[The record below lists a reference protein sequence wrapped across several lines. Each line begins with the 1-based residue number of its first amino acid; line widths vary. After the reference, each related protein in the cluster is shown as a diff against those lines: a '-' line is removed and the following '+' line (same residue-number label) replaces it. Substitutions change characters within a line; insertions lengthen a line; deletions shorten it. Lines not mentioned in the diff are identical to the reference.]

1 MQHRG
6 QIQKG
11 FCDIAAAWRDMQTT
25 RKSLVSLALLIF
37 VPVVCDA
44 QCTTTGA
51 DACKQGVPHF
61 VKFNGVLKSASTA
74 RHGGV
79 IAVRFTLYGDSTGGT
94 PLWQEVQ
101 NTQFDEHGHYEV
113 MLGATGNEGIP
124 MELFTSGEP
133 RWLGVQALLPGE
145 EEEPRVLLVSVP
157 YALEAADAQTLGG
170 LPASAFMKAAPT
182 AAVLSTPGSN
192 ATPTAAAPLTFAG
205 TGAIAGAS
213 SSSSTLQG
221 AVTTPG
227 GTASTIPMFASGTSI
242 VNSQITD
249 QNGVV
254 SVENLSNILFAERFP
269 GGVPDA
275 VNACPKNGCIIYA
288 LSPNVNLNLGTI
300 DPGTKAIT
308 LYLGP
313 YTYTVKQITIR
324 KALKIVGMGASGGH
338 NGSATCST
346 AAPCSGT
353 TLQSVS
359 GNNPVFVLPQTNN
372 SPETNVLL
380 SGFRLYGSAGN
391 TSEDGFFLDSST
403 TINSGLWYST
413 LDDIYLE
420 GFAGIGIHVKGRTS
434 DFAAGSQWL
443 LFNNV
448 VVFRT
453 PGGGNA
459 LRLEGSTFE
468 LRFRNCEFDGQGI
481 GDGTNIYL
489 GGRSGGAGSNAF
501 PTSIVFE
508 GLVSQNA
515 ALAAQIDGGIDL
527 TFNGSHHELLSAGY
541 QVTGNTGIYTQGLT
555 IADSYFAGNV
565 GVNGGA
571 GYDLNVATTLAQGV
585 YFTHNR
591 IMGTPDATVKGTN
604 IATVVYQ
611 DNLYCEACSG
621 PPTSGITTQVQ
632 PATSINIRGVHS
644 IGLNPST
651 TPITTVQSS
660 LGPGEM
666 VTLYTLS
673 GPVTF
678 ASGGNIHLLGLSTLT
693 VNGSITLTR
702 SDLGGLQ
709 WIPVAQWNPTASH

>member
-1 MQHRG
+1 M
-6 QIQKG
+6 
-11 FCDIAAAWRDMQTT
+11 
-25 RKSLVSLALLIF
+25 KSAVRILLVLLLSPLLSLTSE
-37 VPVVCDA
+37 A
-44 QCTTTGA
+44 QCTSGTNSCTQAVPHLVKFSGA
-51 DACKQGVPHF
+51 LKNALGVPRTGIIAMRF
-61 VKFNGVLKSASTA
+61 V
-74 RHGGV
+74 
-79 IAVRFTLYGDSTGGT
+79 IYGDETRGT

-101 NTQFDEHGHYEV
+101 NARLDQQGHYEV
-113 MLGATGNEGIP
+113 MLGATASEGVP

-133 RWLGVQALLPGE
+133 RWLGVQPLLPGE
-145 EEEPRVLLVSVP
+145 EEQPRVLLVSVP
-157 YALEAADAQTLGG
+157 YAMEAADAQTLGG

-182 AAVLSTPGSN
+182 GAVLGTPGPS
-192 ATPTAAAPLTFAG
+192 ATPTAPAPLTFAG
-205 TGAIAGAS
+205 SGAIAGTS
-213 SSSSTLQG
+213 SGSSTLQG

-227 GTASTIPMFASGTSI
+227 GTANTIPKFSTSTSI

-254 SVENLSNILFAERFP
+254 SVENLSNILFAERFT

-275 VNACPKNGCIIYA
+275 INACPQNGCIIYA
-288 LSPNVNLNLGTI
+288 ISPNVNLNLGSI

-313 YTYTVKQITIR
+313 YTYTVKQITLR
-324 KALKIVGMGASGGH
+324 RAFKIVGMGASGGH
-338 NGSATCST
+338 TGSATCST
-346 AAPCSGT
+346 AATCTGT
-353 TLQSVS
+353 TLQSIN

-380 SGFRLYGSAGN
+380 SGFRMYGSAGN
-391 TSEDGFFLDSST
+391 TSEDGFFLDTST
-403 TINSGLWYST
+403 TLNSGLWFST
-413 LDDIYLE
+413 LNDIYLE
-420 GFAGIGIHVKGRTS
+420 GFAGIGIHVKSRAS

-448 VVFRT
+448 VVWRT

-459 LRLEGSTFE
+459 LRLEGATFE
-468 LRFRNCEFDGQGI
+468 LRFRNCEFDGQAV

-489 GGRSGGAGSNAF
+489 GGRPGGAGTNAF

-508 GLVSQNA
+508 GLVSQQA
-515 ALAAQIDGGIDL
+515 GLGVQIDGGVDL
-527 TFNGSHHELLSAGY
+527 TFYGSHHELLSSGY
-541 QVTGNTGIYTQGLT
+541 QVTGNTGEYTQGLT
-555 IADSYFAGNV
+555 ISDSYFAGNV

-591 IMGTPDATVKGTN
+591 IMGTPDAIVKGTN
-604 IATVVYQ
+604 LATVVYQ
-611 DNLYCEACSG
+611 DNLYCEACSA

-644 IGLNPST
+644 IALNPSM
-651 TPITTVQSS
+651 TPITTIQSS

-666 VTLYTLS
+666 VTLYTLG

-678 ASGGNIHLLGLSTLT
+678 ASGGNINLMGLSTMT
-693 VNGSITLTR
+693 VNGSVTFVR
-702 SDLGGLQ
+702 ADLGAVQ
-709 WIPVAQWNPTASH
+709 WIPMARWSPTATAAGPGT